1 MTTGDHDEP
10 RPDAPRGAAEPP
22 AQLPEPAPVDGHGR
36 DRGHVDRRR
45 FLRGAGLGAAAL
57 FGGGVAGATT
67 ARARAA
73 TSIGPVGPTIYDAA
87 APGGTAP
94 VPVEATPGATTHY
107 GHRLVPPAGMP
118 VNHLDEVTVPPPP
131 GTGDRVHT
139 IDVLETTAPI
149 ADGVEVE
156 QWTYGGRA
164 PGPILRASEG
174 DRLRVTVRNRTT
186 HDHNLHLHGR
196 HHPGMDG
203 WEPIPP
209 GGEFTYDVVA
219 TPAGL
224 HPYHCHT
231 SPLATHVARGLY
243 GAMIVDPVPPRPEA
257 LEFVLVLSGWD
268 VDGNGRVDVATFNG
282 VAGFY
287 QRHPIVVP
295 VGELVRVYVLNM
307 VEYEPVASFHLHAQ
321 TFDLFRTGTS
331 TTPDE
336 HTDTVTL
343 GQGERAIVEFRLPE
357 QGRDMFHPH
366 QHHLAEAGAM
376 GWFAAV

>member
-1 MTTGDHDEP
+1 VTTGDHEDP
-10 RPDAPRGAAEPP
+10 LSDAPHGPADPP
-22 AQLPEPAPVDGHGR
+22 ARVPESPAVDEHGR

-57 FGGGVAGATT
+57 LGGGVAGATT
-67 ARARAA
+67 ARARDA
-73 TSIGPVGPTIYDAA
+73 TSIGPVGPTIYDAT

-94 VPVEATPGATTHY
+94 VPVGASPGATTHY
-107 GHRLVPPAGMP
+107 GHGLVPPAGMP
-118 VNHLDEVTVPPPP
+118 ASHLDEVTVPPPP

-139 IDVLETTAPI
+139 IDVLETTALV

-164 PGPILRASEG
+164 PGPILRATEG
-174 DRLRVTVRNRTT
+174 DRLRVTVRNRTA

-219 TPAGL
+219 APAGL

-243 GAMIVDPVPPRPEA
+243 GAMIVDPMPPRPEA

-268 VDGNGRVDVATFNG
+268 VDGDGRVDVATFNG

-287 QRHPIVVP
+287 HRHPIVVP

-321 TFDLFRTGTS
+321 TFDLYRTGTS

-357 QGRDMFHPH
+357 QGRYMFHPH